1 MMARN
6 EDRFANILMA
16 QVVMSAANTITF
28 KEILTGISLGMGI
41 GMLIDQIDYHVP
53 RATVA
58 ELLTT
63 VDTLHIG
70 FTVSDGLVD
79 LSADDRQVIHMTEL
93 AQTLTTSGVVQV
105 VSPLS
110 HQFFPPIIRA
120 APRLFLACNT
130 AGFASAATVQAR
142 MYFRYIDLSTQ
153 EYLELAETGLVI
165 G

>member
-16 QVVMSAANTITF
+16 EVVESGANTLTF

-41 GMLIDQIDYHVP
+41 GMIIDQIDYWPPTNMGAQLV
-53 RATVA
+53 ATI
-58 ELLTT
+58 
-63 VDTLHIG
+63 DRIRMG
-70 FTVSDGLVD
+70 FTVSDSITELN
-79 LSADDRQVIHMTEL
+79 ADDRSIIHMVEFH
-93 AQTLTTSGVVQV
+93 SGGAAAVPQIHTN
-105 VSPLS
+105 PIPF
-110 HQFFPPIIRA
+110 QFFPPIIRA
-120 APRLFLACNT
+120 SPRLFLAIEGESIAAAVT
-130 AGFASAATVQAR
+130 AQAR